1 MARYR
6 STGGLDD
13 IMMDDGDV
21 GFAGM
26 NLRLPPW
33 QLKPGELA
41 MSSNGRIDGH
51 WVPRRGV
58 DVVTAE
64 SLAEGSPLRLPF
76 WLVDAAAGGAE
87 GAQGLVVSAA
97 SRVDD
102 VVTLTVTGHGFAV
115 GGGVASATVNP
126 AAADNSVFFEAVQ
139 TGSAGNE
146 ISVEYVASVGDS
158 DGILVDVAGDA
169 VEVIFGNKASFNV
182 SGLSGSLTFDGVTPC
197 VFPQLTT
204 GNPSAP
210 GSQVWWTADFPTVST
225 GCAWLPGDGIWV
237 LTFDDGVDYAQWYSA
252 DPTFYPDTIT
262 DWVPYS
268 SNTGMPVLTAVGT
281 TAQQVIDAVNDD
293 AVASLLVTASASGPV
308 TGAVAAV
315 GPVMLSGGSSD
326 PGAYLKLEGITAPTA
341 DPNAVWLMTPT
352 DANTLTFDLP
362 GAVGNE
368 TYTVTTARVLAE
380 IDDFATGDVLAAC
393 IFSDPGSSND
403 ESVFLAYGAQ
413 VKRVVLG
420 TGTVTDIGLPSGE
433 TLDGEVNM
441 VQAMDKVL
449 IFRAGRVALEW
460 QSGDTDF
467 ALVANGVY
475 AQPQILSSN
484 GSAISIVDGLVEFTV
499 TGNTTIA
506 VGDYITVYSAT
517 DTRFTG
523 VVGERYFVVS
533 ISGSTLVRCYIPLP
547 DSASGSNTVQIGKR
561 VTIGG
566 GFIHQPGFPW
576 AIYFQRRLWGPYQY
590 DWDVSLTPDAF
601 NDREVRDELIASDIL
616 DSDTYD
622 AIANQFRI
630 TGGAADH
637 IVALHPFFDD
647 TLLVFNRNSIHSVS
661 GTVGSLADCSV
672 RELTREIG
680 CIARRS
686 VVSQGNS
693 VFFLS
698 DNGIY
703 GLAFADQYNL
713 RGVERPLSENIQP
726 YIDRISHELAGG
738 AVGAYF
744 NNRYWLAVPLDSV
757 PRQGDAI
764 GNNAVLVYNLLN
776 SEWESVDTYGDPNF
790 LITDLLIGSAGA
802 RNDIYAV
809 TTLGGIHVLDKADED
824 YDNIATNFTTGGV
837 QFAIDASLTTRGFM
851 CGTMDRKRFS
861 EMGAQVMGGSSQCD
875 MSLTFSTDD
884 PDATGSTVL
893 ASDTLGGNLAAADSA
908 DLRAR
913 IGGLRGYHGQITI
926 ARRIGRPQ
934 IRSVR
939 VTGSSTNRATI
950 SQK

>member
-1 MARYR
+1 
-6 STGGLDD
+6 
-13 IMMDDGDV
+13 MMDDGDV

-33 QLKPGELA
+33 QLKAGELA

-76 WLVDAAAGGAE
+76 WLVDANAGGAE

-102 VVTLTVTGHGFAV
+102 VVTLTVTGHGFAPNASAVQATLDPSGANNGILVAAAV
-115 GGGVASATVNP
+115 GIESGVVSVEVLVPVEGVAAPAVVLVVNKVTVTPVTKAKMVISGGALDLDGAAMDGRLTYAGTYNDFPSWTSDGAPYSNLGTQTSITREGGTFIVRRFVAGFEKYFSDESYGLTWPDDVGAYYNNP
-126 AAADNSVFFEAVQ
+126 STGTGRPTVTAGASTAADVITAMNAEGSVASLMTASNAV
-139 TGSAGNE
+139 GSAGTGDMAA
-146 ISVEYVASVGDS
+146 VAETFLFGN
-158 DGILVDVAGDA
+158 AGD
-169 VEVIFGNKASFNV
+169 
-182 SGLSGSLTFDGVTPC
+182 P
-197 VFPQLTT
+197 
-204 GNPSAP
+204 
-210 GSQVWWTADFPTVST
+210 
-225 GCAWLPGDGIWV
+225 
-237 LTFDDGVDYAQWYSA
+237 
-252 DPTFYPDTIT
+252 
-262 DWVPYS
+262 
-268 SNTGMPVLTAVGT
+268 
-281 TAQQVIDAVNDD
+281 
-293 AVASLLVTASASGPV
+293 
-308 TGAVAAV
+308 
-315 GPVMLSGGSSD
+315 
-326 PGAYLKLEGITAPTA
+326 AYLKLEGITAPTA

-352 DANTLTFDLP
+352 NANTLTFEIP

-368 TYTVTTARVLAE
+368 TYTITSARVLAE

-420 TGTVTDIGLPSGE
+420 SGAVTDIGLPSGE

-449 IFRAGRVALEW
+449 ILRAGKVALEW

-533 ISGSTLVRCYIPLP
+533 IGGSTLVRCYIPLA

-601 NDREVRDELIASDIL
+601 SDREVRDELIASDIL

-622 AIANQFRI
+622 AIASQFRI

-726 YIDRISHELAGG
+726 YIDRISHELAGA

-744 NNRYWLAVPLDSV
+744 NNRYWLAVPLDSA

-776 SEWESVDTYGDPNF
+776 REWESIDTYGDPNF

-824 YDNIATNFTTGGV
+824 YDNIATNSATGGV

-913 IGGLRGYHGQITI
+913 VGGLRGYHGQITI